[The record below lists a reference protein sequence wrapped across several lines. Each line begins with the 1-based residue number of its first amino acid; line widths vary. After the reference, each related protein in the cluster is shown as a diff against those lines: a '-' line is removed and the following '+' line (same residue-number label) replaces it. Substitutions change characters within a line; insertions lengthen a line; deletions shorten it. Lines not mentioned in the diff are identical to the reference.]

1 MATMKRQIM
10 SGRVLERERE
20 REREREGEEGW
31 EEEGKN

>member
-20 REREREGEEGW
+20 REREGEEGW